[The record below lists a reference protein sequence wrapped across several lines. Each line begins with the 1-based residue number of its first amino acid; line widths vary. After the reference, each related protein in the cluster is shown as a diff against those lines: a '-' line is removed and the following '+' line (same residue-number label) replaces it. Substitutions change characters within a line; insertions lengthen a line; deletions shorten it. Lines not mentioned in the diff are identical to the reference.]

1 MRDERFLLVNKR
13 LLPFAGPVM
22 AAGHDLK
29 VSEFGGSWVL
39 SRCGL
44 QIVCLPSPALTR
56 SSLTVAYQA
65 LAPLMQL
72 PAGQLLLPR
81 TGNAFIC
88 V

>member
-22 AAGHDLK
+22 AAGRDLK

-44 QIVCLPSPALTR
+44 QIVCLPSPALK
-56 SSLTVAYQA
+56 A